1 MVKPVKT
8 GSKHIKNVYK
18 LKKQQPTTIKE
29 EPKKKVVKKENTIT
43 TQPVVKQSK
52 PKKIRKRRHIR
63 EESSKD
69 LGVYLD
75 GTNFSIQSQENNGQT
90 SEDRF

>member
-18 LKKQQPTTIKE
+18 LNKQQPTIIKE
-29 EPKKKVVKKENTIT
+29 EPKKKVVIKEEPAVE
-43 TQPVVKQSK
+43 QPTVEQLK
-52 PKKIRKRRHIR
+52 PKKAKKRKYISKK
-63 EESSKD
+63 SSKD

-75 GTNFSIQSQENNGQT
+75 GNNIFIQNQENNGQT
-90 SEDRF
+90 S